1 MAGGVSTSTAGK
13 LFATVCSIADT
24 AKSCANKLETVTGF
38 TPIGLGMKA
47 LDVYNL
53 TKGEKKTQRQ
63 ILETELASAK
73 TLYRLFLNT
82 VTKLADAEKQ
92 NQYKLCSSLDLAR
105 QVAKDFYK
113 SLEDNFAN
121 TKTAQAFRYAYPEW
135 YRQLLTSQV
144 QYLQATMQLLS
155 FQFQTIQREVEAAKS
170 IQSPSER
177 MRAFEELA
185 AKYTCRAS
193 AAA

>member
-1 MAGGVSTSTAGK
+1 MATTGAVGK
-13 LFATVCSIADT
+13 LFDTVCSIADT
-24 AKSCANKLETVTGF
+24 AKSCAAKIEKVTGF
-38 TPIGLGMKA
+38 TPVSLGMKA
-47 LDVYNL
+47 YEVYNL
-53 TKGEKKTQRQ
+53 TKGEKQTQRN
-63 ILETELASAK
+63 ILETELQSAK
-73 TLYRLFLNT
+73 TLYRLFLST
-82 VTKLADAEKQ
+82 VTKLADAEKK

-113 SLEDNFAN
+113 SLADNFAE
-121 TKTAQAFRYAYPEW
+121 TKTAKAFRYAYPEW

-155 FQFQTIQREVEAAKS
+155 FQFQTIQREVDAAKT
-170 IQSPSER
+170 IQSPTER

-193 AAA
+193 SAA